1 MKVLSCSLQ
10 NFASYESLE
19 FNFNDQGLC
28 LIEGPTGSGKSTL
41 CDAIPWVLFG
51 RTAKGGTVNEV
62 LSWPGDKLT
71 SAELLLSTGETI
83 YRSRGPKAGDNDCLI
98 LSLKGDPIRG
108 KDLQDTQKL
117 INNLLGFDYDLYLS
131 AAYFHE
137 FSQTAQF
144 FTTTAKNRRAICEQ
158 IVDLSLAK
166 RLQLATSESKKIISK
181 EIDKIDN
188 KIITLTSNIA
198 QLNRLQVSENNKA
211 ATWEADKLSKKHTYE
226 SFYDRFEG
234 ARKKVISNKCNSC
247 GTVLAKPKET
257 YNDSVNPYL
266 DKLAELETSI
276 NPHSGTIKDFTDEI
290 TLLNLD
296 LEGQDLLYK
305 ELAINLCDCETLETV
320 IQDFRA
326 AIVKNT
332 ITYLENQTNEFLT
345 NHFDA
350 EIRVEFDI
358 VECDKLEVNIT
369 KDGNSCSYT
378 QLSKGQ
384 RQLLKL
390 CFGISVMKAVS
401 NHHGIKFE
409 QLWFDE
415 ALDGMDD
422 NIKLKAFSLFQ
433 ILETEYESVFVVEH
447 SSAIKSCFNNK
458 ITVELV
464 NGASEIAKST

>member
-131 AAYFHE
+131 AVYFHE

-257 YNDSVNPYL
+257 YDDSVNPYL

-332 ITYLENQTNEFLT
+332 ITYLE
-345 NHFDA
+345 
-350 EIRVEFDI
+350 
-358 VECDKLEVNIT
+358 
-369 KDGNSCSYT
+369 KDR
-378 QLSKGQ
+378 K
-384 RQLLKL
+384 
-390 CFGISVMKAVS
+390 SVV
-401 NHHGIKFE
+401 
-409 QLWFDE
+409 
-415 ALDGMDD
+415 
-422 NIKLKAFSLFQ
+422 
-433 ILETEYESVFVVEH
+433 
-447 SSAIKSCFNNK
+447 
-458 ITVELV
+458 
-464 NGASEIAKST
+464 